1 MAKLTISSVDV
12 YKVRG
17 ETVEIAFNNLKQE
30 HTLDN
35 CNLEIHPSL
44 SEDDISN
51 GKIYKE
57 AQRLYREY
65 LNNRLSEF
73 KVFGALY
80 NNKPIIADP
89 SRVITHNIITK
100 GTKQWE
106 TVNSY
111 RTDSGAILDEDTGT
125 KAEALVRAKEIAI
138 ENNKTVNIVVSKRL
152 IDMDGILGIAEFLP
166 LDCID
171 DSNIY
176 VFWKFT
182 TKVEE
187 KEEEEIIDENQEI
200 DEETKQYSIKEDLFS
215 YVGRAVYNKDV
226 KEVAK
231 QEL

>member
-12 YKVRG
+12 YKVKG
-17 ETVEIAFNNLKQE
+17 ETMEIAFNNLKQE
-30 HTLDN
+30 HNLDN
-35 CNLEIHPSL
+35 YNLEVHPVL
-44 SEDDISN
+44 SEEDINN

-57 AQRLYREY
+57 SQRLYREY

-80 NNKPIIADP
+80 NKKPIIPDP
-89 SRVITHNIITK
+89 SRVITHNIVTK
-100 GTKQWE
+100 GTKLWE

-111 RTDSGAILDEDTGT
+111 RTDSGEILEEDTGT
-125 KAEALVRAKEIAI
+125 KAEALVRAHLIAV
-138 ENNKTVNIVVSKRL
+138 EHNKTVNIVVSKRL
-152 IDMDGILGIAEFLP
+152 VDMDGILGIAEFIP

-187 KEEEEIIDENQEI
+187 KEEEELIDENQEI

-215 YVGRAVYNKDV
+215 FVGRTVLNKDI
-226 KEVAK
+226 
-231 QEL
+231 